1 MPRMYRLPSA
11 PEIPPLTPRIPA
23 IAYVLGLAG
32 AIPFVIC
39 SVAASQEGPRAAS
52 SLLALLGYGA
62 VILSFVGAVHWGFA
76 LVAQMPAATQPAAAP
91 RPPSLTFRLAV
102 STVPALIGWIAI
114 MLAVLSMPEIG
125 LAVLMAGF
133 IATVAT
139 EARWSRLELLPPGY
153 MALRWLL
160 SAVVVTSL
168 GVVLALRLIG
178 ASIIF

>member
-1 MPRMYRLPSA
+1 M
-11 PEIPPLTPRIPA
+11 TPRIPA

-39 SVAASQEGPRAAS
+39 GAAASQEGPRAVAG
-52 SLLALLGYGA
+52 LLALLGYGA

-76 LVAQMPAATQPAAAP
+76 LGASQPVTTQLV
-91 RPPSLTFRLAV
+91 PSLASRLAI
-102 STVPALIGWIAI
+102 STVPALIGWAAI
-114 MLAVLSMPEIG
+114 LLAVLSMPEIG
-125 LAVLMAGF
+125 VAVLMAGF

-139 EARWSRLELLPPGY
+139 EASWSRSDQLPPGY

-178 ASIIF
+178 ASIVF